1 MPVFQESRL
10 SLTESLAQGLSQ
22 AATEV
27 LAEAVAAR
35 LTGRVRLQAHPVVV
49 GRILF
54 FTACCPETSFSF
66 FFFFFFN
73 HMGLSIGKFT
83 TWQQASINMKKS
95 KPGRVSKLE
104 ARAFCNLVSEVS
116 LLLCSIRFPGG
127 TSGKEPA
134 C

>member
-1 MPVFQESRL
+1 MSVFQESRL
-10 SLTESLAQGLSQ
+10 SLTESLARGLSQ

-27 LAEAVAAR
+27 LAEAVTAR

-54 FTACCPETSFSF
+54 FTACCLETSFSI
-66 FFFFFFN
+66 FFFN

-83 TWQQASINMKKS
+83 TRQQASIKMKKS

-104 ARAFCNLVSEVS
+104 ARAFCNLISEVS